1 VVLDVREPHE
11 LQLAAIA
18 GVLHIPM
25 GHLSARISELD
36 PKRRVAVL
44 CHHGVR
50 SWHVASWLDA
60 QGFEEVY
67 NIAGGIAEWAEW
79 DPSVGRY

>member
-1 VVLDVREPHE
+1 
-11 LQLAAIA
+11 
-18 GVLHIPM
+18 
-25 GHLSARISELD
+25 
-36 PKRRVAVL
+36 
-44 CHHGVR
+44 
-50 SWHVASWLDA
+50 LDA